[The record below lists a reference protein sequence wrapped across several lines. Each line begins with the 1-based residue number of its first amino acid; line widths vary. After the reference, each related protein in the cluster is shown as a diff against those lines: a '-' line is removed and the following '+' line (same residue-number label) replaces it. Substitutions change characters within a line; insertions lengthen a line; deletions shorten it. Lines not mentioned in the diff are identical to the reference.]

1 MNLAPPGEHP
11 TQYRR
16 ATLETLHLTKG
27 KIMPNTVENLAGQR
41 LLDVL
46 IKAGLIAVL
55 AIYCYGV
62 FLPFLNLMLWSLI
75 LILSAAHLWL
85 RSKVGSDGRAA
96 TLLVL
101 IAIALMIVPVY
112 FLGTS
117 LAESAAQAV
126 EVVRSDEYH
135 IPPPP
140 ESVAGWPLIGARPT
154 PPGWRPLPISP
165 LIQVGT

>member
-1 MNLAPPGEHP
+1 MVIDPGSP
-11 TQYRR
+11 
-16 ATLETLHLTKG
+16 LC
-27 KIMPNTVENLAGQR
+27 P
-41 LLDVL
+41 
-46 IKAGLIAVL
+46 
-55 AIYCYGV
+55 
-62 FLPFLNLMLWSLI
+62 
-75 LILSAAHLWL
+75 AHLWL

-140 ESVAGWPLIGARPT
+140 ESVAGWPLIGARLHAAWLAAST
-154 PPGWRPLPISP
+154 DLTP